1 MLFFDSR
8 KMSKQPIEFYYWPD
22 IPGRGEFVR
31 LAMEDAAYPYVDV
44 ARGEEVHFYSFT
56 LIS

>member
-44 ARGEEVHFYSFT
+44 ARGEEVHFIH
-56 LIS
+56 LH